1 MNALR
6 HAGLLCL
13 ALPVSASALEK
24 IGPTWS
30 EVTGLQYSRAKMNRL
45 PAVVK
50 SIDGD
55 DTLYRV
61 VKVMPG
67 EHVIRLNSSM
77 RKGVSG
83 TDQEVKLDVLPCK
96 RYYLNA
102 QFESSVGGDWT
113 PVVDYVEQLTGCK
126 ATGAAK

>member
-1 MNALR
+1 MNGLR
-6 HAGLLCL
+6 HAALLCL

-55 DTLYRV
+55 DTLYRI
-61 VKVMPG
+61 VKVVPG
-67 EHVIRLNSSM
+67 QHVIRLSSSM
-77 RKGVSG
+77 RKGITSS
-83 TDQEVKLDVLPCK
+83 DQEIKLDVLPCK

-102 QFESSVGGDWT
+102 QFASSVGGDWT
-113 PVVDYVEQLTGCK
+113 PVVDYVEPLTGCK
-126 ATGAAK
+126 AGGAPK